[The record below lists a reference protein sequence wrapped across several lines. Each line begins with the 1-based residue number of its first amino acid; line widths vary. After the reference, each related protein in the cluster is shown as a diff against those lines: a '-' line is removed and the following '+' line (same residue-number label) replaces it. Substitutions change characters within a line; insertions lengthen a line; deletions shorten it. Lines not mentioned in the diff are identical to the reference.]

1 MPSSNRAGFAAF
13 LALTVL
19 GWGYYVLII
28 FVGLWAGAA
37 FQNRARAPV
46 IQ

>member
-1 MPSSNRAGFAAF
+1 MPNSNHAGFAAF

-28 FVGLWAGAA
+28 FVGLSAAAA
-37 FQNRARAPV
+37 FQKHALSLPET
-46 IQ
+46 